1 MVYYFRDGVEA
12 FLQSERVRVVL
23 RADVVCGLLRRF

>member
-1 MVYYFRDGVEA
+1 MYYFSNSVEA

-23 RADVVCGLLRRF
+23 RADVVGRLLRRF